1 MTTTMSAAGMQTA
14 ALNQFGRSTYGGRGT
29 HAQQR
34 RAERER
40 KAITDTASAFH
51 SVVTSDNP
59 PQSRDEA
66 IRSTVGT
73 LGWVLSFLFPQY
85 AIAIKVA
92 AFLWDLWQQ
101 SRGT

>member
-1 MTTTMSAAGMQTA
+1 MNAMTEQGMQAA
-14 ALNQFGRSTYGGRGT
+14 ALNQFGPQAFGGTLAR
-29 HAQQR
+29 QR
-34 RAERER
+34 KAERER
-40 KAITDTASAFH
+40 KAIKDTASAFH
-51 SVVTSDNP
+51 KVVNSTTP
-59 PQSRDEA
+59 PATREEA
-66 IRSTVGT
+66 IKSTVGT

>member
-1 MTTTMSAAGMQTA
+1 MTTMTESGMQAA
-14 ALNQFGRSTYGGRGT
+14 ALNQFGPSAFGGT
-29 HAQQR
+29 LKHQR

-40 KAITDTASAFH
+40 QAIKDTASAFH

-59 PQSRDEA
+59 PQTREQA

-85 AIAIKVA
+85 SLAIKVA
-92 AFLWDLWQQ
+92 GFLWDLWH
-101 SRGT
+101 G

>member
-1 MTTTMSAAGMQTA
+1 MTTMTEKSMQSA
-14 ALNQFGRSTYGGRGT
+14 ALNRFGTPTFGGTFAR
-29 HAQQR
+29 QR

-40 KAITDTASAFH
+40 EAIRETASAFH
-51 SVVTSDNP
+51 RVVNGANP

-66 IRSTVGT
+66 IRSTVGV

-92 AFLWDLWQQ
+92 GFLWDLLH
-101 SRGT
+101 GGG